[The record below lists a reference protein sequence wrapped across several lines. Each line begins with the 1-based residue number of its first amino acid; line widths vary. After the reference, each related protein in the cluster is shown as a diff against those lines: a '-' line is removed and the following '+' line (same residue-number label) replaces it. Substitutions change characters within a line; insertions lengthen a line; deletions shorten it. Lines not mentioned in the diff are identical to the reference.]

1 MPKPGVFISY
11 ARSSVVSV
19 ERIAALKPA
28 LENAG
33 FAVLHDVGITP
44 GDDWENTLEKWLST
58 CHGAVVFVSPEALS
72 SEWVAREVATLFKRR
87 QGLGSERM
95 RIIPIAIGEL
105 DWNDLVKKLADHLF
119 APLLAVQGGTN
130 LEPDQV
136 LAALRGL
143 HDFVGLP
150 VGLDRGSTSAP
161 PTVLNVLRASQ
172 EIVSFQHRTAEMDT
186 LAEWIGHDRRCAVL
200 LIHGPAGVGKTRLA
214 LELIRRQNHAG
225 WDAGF
230 LRRDAS
236 EVMPLIRGTDP
247 LLVAIDYAE
256 TRTQQVRDLL
266 RTLATYAKTD
276 ARPNVRVIL
285 LARTPADWWTHLS
298 TDDSEVE
305 FLVDQGP
312 RQLALQPLAVA
323 QRAKTWDE
331 AAHRFAEVLGRPLR
345 GAADQEQ
352 SLLSELPGLPLYI
365 HMAALDYI
373 LRTDNSKPFRSSDD
387 LLDRILSHE
396 RRYWGAW
403 VTSHN
408 VAVDEVVR
416 EVLDRTAA
424 AIVLLGGVAAPGL
437 LRTIVE
443 GQDAQFEWRR
453 EYWDALRY
461 LYPDGHGGIR
471 PLEPNLLGE
480 HLANRVLSRTDGDML
495 SSIADQAPAAGS
507 SSLFVLTRLG
517 SRTGDAHWLRKFLQ
531 GRLGTL
537 AEAALSVASSEGEP
551 LGETLAS
558 LFDEDTSE
566 TLANRIH
573 DLMPPAGRT
582 MVLRRLAVGVARRR
596 LGQAPSDDSVSSRLN
611 RAQAHEELAK
621 RLGEVGELEDAQPAI
636 FAAILLFGSLLND
649 SGESFGA
656 PLAKAMGVQADLLD
670 QTGKVQN
677 AIESGQAAITL
688 MKLLKPEYR
697 EVIEP
702 LLGTR
707 YNNLATAYAKLGQ
720 YGQAAESA
728 QQAVE
733 YYRHLALKGAYQAE
747 CAIAFGNLGR
757 YFVKLGNADGGITCL
772 RVSTTML
779 RALAAKHPDA
789 FELQL
794 ASALDALG
802 TALRDFGSITEA
814 IDVLR
819 EAVHV
824 LRSLHRR
831 APDGNPLQLAAVL
844 IDLGALLNGSG
855 SDHAD
860 AVALGREAVALL
872 SKLAEQGDSGARAE
886 QSRALH
892 ELGRFLANSGER
904 NAALETAQQAVT
916 VRQTLFAEGALDHE
930 RLALSQGSLGK
941 MYLDFGDPEN
951 GANVFRTAV
960 EGVLAIAG
968 PLPASLQ
975 SILTNLADSYV
986 FAETVA
992 DGDVDEQM
1000 LRRVRDALDNQG
1012 SSPSNAPI

>member
-1 MPKPGVFISY
+1 
-11 ARSSVVSV
+11 
-19 ERIAALKPA
+19 
-28 LENAG
+28 
-33 FAVLHDVGITP
+33 
-44 GDDWENTLEKWLST
+44 
-58 CHGAVVFVSPEALS
+58 
-72 SEWVAREVATLFKRR
+72 
-87 QGLGSERM
+87 
-95 RIIPIAIGEL
+95 
-105 DWNDLVKKLADHLF
+105 
-119 APLLAVQGGTN
+119 
-130 LEPDQV
+130 
-136 LAALRGL
+136 
-143 HDFVGLP
+143 
-150 VGLDRGSTSAP
+150 
-161 PTVLNVLRASQ
+161 
-172 EIVSFQHRTAEMDT
+172 
-186 LAEWIGHDRRCAVL
+186 
-200 LIHGPAGVGKTRLA
+200 
-214 LELIRRQNHAG
+214 
-225 WDAGF
+225 
-230 LRRDAS
+230 
-236 EVMPLIRGTDP
+236 
-247 LLVAIDYAE
+247 
-256 TRTQQVRDLL
+256 
-266 RTLATYAKTD
+266 
-276 ARPNVRVIL
+276 
-285 LARTPADWWTHLS
+285 
-298 TDDSEVE
+298 
-305 FLVDQGP
+305 
-312 RQLALQPLAVA
+312 
-323 QRAKTWDE
+323 
-331 AAHRFAEVLGRPLR
+331 
-345 GAADQEQ
+345 
-352 SLLSELPGLPLYI
+352 
-365 HMAALDYI
+365 
-373 LRTDNSKPFRSSDD
+373 
-387 LLDRILSHE
+387 
-396 RRYWGAW
+396 
-403 VTSHN
+403 
-408 VAVDEVVR
+408 
-416 EVLDRTAA
+416 
-424 AIVLLGGVAAPGL
+424 
-437 LRTIVE
+437 
-443 GQDAQFEWRR
+443 
-453 EYWDALRY
+453 
-461 LYPDGHGGIR
+461 
-471 PLEPNLLGE
+471 
-480 HLANRVLSRTDGDML
+480 
-495 SSIADQAPAAGS
+495 
-507 SSLFVLTRLG
+507 
-517 SRTGDAHWLRKFLQ
+517 
-531 GRLGTL
+531 
-537 AEAALSVASSEGEP
+537 
-551 LGETLAS
+551 
-558 LFDEDTSE
+558 
-566 TLANRIH
+566 
-573 DLMPPAGRT
+573 

-916 VRQTLFAEGALDHE
+916 VRQNT
-930 RLALSQGSLGK
+930 
-941 MYLDFGDPEN
+941 
-951 GANVFRTAV
+951 FRGGRAR
-960 EGVLAIAG
+960 
-968 PLPASLQ
+968 S
-975 SILTNLADSYV
+975 
-986 FAETVA
+986 
-992 DGDVDEQM
+992 
-1000 LRRVRDALDNQG
+1000 
-1012 SSPSNAPI
+1012 